1 MVAGSLTRGCHS
13 SGADTWRP
21 RWRRHRRG
29 CPARCPPALP
39 LCCVRARHL
48 LGVCQ
53 FLPVPGSGCLL
64 GGPAGPGPSGAPATS
79 AAPHPHRSFT
89 ATSLWLHALQHSAP
103 PHGLEVHFVPLCAAP
118 VLFLVVK
125 HPRDAVGGAQPNM
138 LMPSSS
144 LMLRAPATGRI
155 PAGQGLSRARGLAAA
170 AGVAGAITLLAAHQH
185 HATAL
190 NGAKPRHAPRRCGA
204 CVAVWGVTMH
214 PLVGRAVW
222 APLRRASQPDCQ
234 PASRRPTVCTPGGC
248 N

>member
-1 MVAGSLTRGCHS
+1 MSPSVAAVLRAFTPSLGRVPISASAWQWLLAGRPS
-13 SGADTWRP
+13 RARPIRRP
-21 RWRRHRRG
+21 R
-29 CPARCPPALP
+29 
-39 LCCVRARHL
+39 HL
-48 LGVCQ
+48 
-53 FLPVPGSGCLL
+53 
-64 GGPAGPGPSGAPATS
+64 SGAPSSPVIHRDRPVATRI
-79 AAPHPHRSFT
+79 ATFCTTARSR
-89 ATSLWLHALQHSAP
+89 SS
-103 PHGLEVHFVPLCAAP
+103 LCAAP

-144 LMLRAPATGRI
+144 VMLRAPATGRM